1 MHAEDSGA
9 NAAACF
15 LGRCIAA
22 SDTLPAFSVS
32 APQQLVAHAYAYAMR
47 DQVKDVHKLIC
58 ERVVCA
64 GLIRPSI
71 FLAKLWHSVN
81 REFVIRSDACL
92 RALPSLAL
100 ANRVDDDDEP
110 TKLEPDQTIQTV
122 WCPSGIQDSRVFHD
136 LSPRSP
142 SS

>member
-1 MHAEDSGA
+1 M
-9 NAAACF
+9 
-15 LGRCIAA
+15 R
-22 SDTLPAFSVS
+22 
-32 APQQLVAHAYAYAMR
+32 AYAHY
-47 DQVKDVHKLIC
+47 
-58 ERVVCA
+58 
-64 GLIRPSI
+64 
-71 FLAKLWHSVN
+71 LA
-81 REFVIRSDACL
+81 
-92 RALPSLAL
+92 LAL